1 MILNAITKWNGRVA
15 VDGVE
20 YASLDEAK
28 KSISKVTHDVQ
39 LLLNFPKQS
48 DNHIVAADG
57 ETEWRISVRKY
68 MTLPSSPE
76 FDFADR
82 WNNGVPMPLR
92 TMVGK
97 VVKETK
103 GMVYMQLHG
112 DITSRLTQ
120 ACMKCGRV
128 ITNPVSQY
136 FGMGPECGGHNY
148 VHPFASD
155 AELEA
160 AVNKYRTEV
169 LNNIRWEGWII
180 KSAILEKEPI
190 NNLKGETQ

>member
-28 KSISKVTHDVQ
+28 KSVSKVTHDVQ
-39 LLLNFPKQS
+39 LLLNFPKQ
-48 DNHIVAADG
+48 
-57 ETEWRISVRKY
+57 
-68 MTLPSSPE
+68 SPE